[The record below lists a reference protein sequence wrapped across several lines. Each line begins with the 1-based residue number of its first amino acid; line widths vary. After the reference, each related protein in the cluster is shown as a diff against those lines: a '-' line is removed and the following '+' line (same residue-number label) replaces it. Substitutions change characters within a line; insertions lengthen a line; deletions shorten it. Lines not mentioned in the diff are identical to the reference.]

1 MILMPLFL
9 LACVGFLGWV
19 RSSTTLAYF
28 QQEEYDN
35 ARFLRAWP
43 DLSLIDFK
51 FTTAVIFLSMLS
63 VLMPLTPFVPAAA
76 GGGALAIAILERRM
90 QTNMKKPLVWT
101 HRARRLWRFAFV
113 LWLVAAVI
121 LVWRLMFLVRRL
133 RCRWCP

>member
-90 QTNMKKPLVWT
+90 QTNMKKPWFDPSGTPIVAVCVCPLVGSSR
-101 HRARRLWRFAFV
+101 HFGFGV
-113 LWLVAAVI
+113 
-121 LVWRLMFLVRRL
+121 
-133 RCRWCP
+133 

>member
-51 FTTAVIFLSMLS
+51 FTTAVILLLNAFRVDAGDAFCAS
-63 VLMPLTPFVPAAA
+63 
-76 GGGALAIAILERRM
+76 GGG
-90 QTNMKKPLVWT
+90 W
-101 HRARRLWRFAFV
+101 
-113 LWLVAAVI
+113 
-121 LVWRLMFLVRRL
+121 
-133 RCRWCP
+133 WCACDRHS